1 MNVQISKKLRRF
13 ILSCFVTGAAALSPL
28 VGSAANDRYEHDA
41 QLYAAIKA
49 IEAVKPENGFEQ
61 WKEWKS
67 YLAEFV
73 DRQMKEMADS
83 NDVVDSIDEGVENEE
98 EFVVNETDVE
108 EFIEE
113 NQADESIADEY
124 DSYEYYDDEY
134 YGEEYYDDEYCDE
147 EYYVDGYY
155 DDEYAYD
162 CDEYQGIDDEAIA
175 EADRS
180 EEEVSEDW
188 DTDDWYAEQSVD
200 QDSTDQ
206 LEIAQADS
214 ALAETELAETELAET
229 AQAETAQAETAQAE
243 TAQAETGLAE
253 TGQTETALSETVISA
268 LGDRCLFDHDGNYQ
282 YSWFGPKASQP
293 KKKNDFIMV
302 AQSEEP
308 KEEPLP
314 LAESKLTNSNP
325 ASTSLFAVAQT
336 ICQRVGVSVQ
346 QFTEP
351 FAMVTPT
358 AQSTLSQIAELQ
370 QQAASVAKQLA
381 AEDARVAA
389 AEEAAR
395 KEAARVEIAR
405 NLRCELDSLAAERV
419 DAYRHL
425 GQSVLVVEAAR
436 QPEQAIEP
444 ELVVKQEPALVG
456 CSAMIVTID
465 DPYLPYDLAAKDL
478 PVWDFWPIV
487 PEPVYIVDRENH
499 VEIDEFWNVELVAE
513 QEVVQEAEEL
523 MEAKEAISRLAAHL
537 DTVRETTLPIL
548 QQWSASAFGTR
559 LASIDGIAKQTVDR
573 AIRTIGKA
581 WPKPIEESLIEA
593 ELQVAELPTDTDA
606 R

>member
-206 LEIAQADS
+206 LEIAQAQ
-214 ALAETELAETELAET
+214 T
-229 AQAETAQAETAQAE
+229 A
-243 TAQAETGLAE
+243 LAE

-314 LAESKLTNSNP
+314 LAESKLTNSNS

-389 AEEAAR
+389 AKEAAR

-405 NLRCELDSLAAERV
+405 NLRSELDSLAAERV

-523 MEAKEAISRLAAHL
+523 MEANEAISRVAAHL